1 MDKIYLLCAR
11 YREDGDIHVICAVQS
26 LKKATRLNEM
36 LKISDKPT
44 TKRWIKEIQLYPTL
58 FIDDEEEE

>member
-11 YREDGDIHVICAVQS
+11 YHEDGDIHVLCAVPS

-36 LKISDKPT
+36 LEISDTPT
-44 TKRWIKEIQLYPTL
+44 TKRWIKEITLYPTL